1 MYKFEFTNK
10 ELENIKNKIMFTE
23 LQERIIEYRMK
34 EYSLVKMAE
43 LERYSSSKISK
54 EIDKIIRKIKKVI

>member
-10 ELENIKNKIMFTE
+10 ELEDIKSKIEFTE
-23 LQERIIEYRMK
+23 LQKRIIMYRMR
-34 EYSLVKMAE
+34 EYSLTKMSS
-43 LERYSSSKISK
+43 LENYSTSKISK

>member
-54 EIDKIIRKIKKVI
+54 EIDKIVKKIKMVI

>member
-1 MYKFEFTNK
+1 MHKFEFTNK

-54 EIDKIIRKIKKVI
+54 EIDKIVKKIKKVI

>member
-10 ELENIKNKIMFTE
+10 ELENIKNKIVFTE

-54 EIDKIIRKIKKVI
+54 EIDKIVKKIKKVI

>member
-54 EIDKIIRKIKKVI
+54 EIDKIVKKIKKVI